1 MVGCLLTSG
10 PNDVNPFDQ
19 VLAQSE
25 KAFAQRLHS
34 VSRLDHLV
42 KLGDL

>member
-1 MVGCLLTSG
+1 MMSIL
-10 PNDVNPFDQ
+10 FDQ

-25 KAFAQRLHS
+25 KAFAQGLHR

-42 KLGDL
+42 ELGDL